1 MHDPNSPQDAA
12 TKNYVDTADTTI
24 SNRVTNLETSLANGN
39 IVNYVG
45 TYDAA
50 TTYAIGQCVT
60 FNDKW
65 YVSKIN
71 GNVGNQPDTS
81 STQ

>member
-1 MHDPNSPQDAA
+1 MHDPNSAQDAA
-12 TKNYVDTADTTI
+12 TKNYVDNANTAI

-45 TYDAA
+45 NYDPA